1 MVEYISLCF
10 TLGIAIANQC
20 SGDLKQIFHPPPHKL
35 QVAFASLKQA
45 LLADHNCKHKLRCL
59 DCSYWVF
66 SFHLLVQKGVSGTY
80 VISDSPRCFL
90 PPNTQCAISGI
101 PSSPGVSETLPPL
114 ASHGPCSQNGCS
126 SLSTMI
132 YCCCSVAQWCLTLC
146 DSMDCSTPGFPILYH
161 LLECAQTHV
170 H

>member
-1 MVEYISLCF
+1 MWRNIFLCF

-45 LLADHNCKHKLRCL
+45 LLADHNCKHKLRYL

-90 PPNTQCAISGI
+90 PPNTQCPISGI
-101 PSSPGVSETLPPL
+101 PSSPGVSETLCMGACIRGRPR
-114 ASHGPCSQNGCS
+114 GWG
-126 SLSTMI
+126 
-132 YCCCSVAQWCLTLC
+132 
-146 DSMDCSTPGFPILYH
+146 H
-161 LLECAQTHV
+161 LLVVWRAASPGVCQARAMCR
-170 H
+170 